1 MTKMTKNDPFPLV
14 RFSVFF
20 DWHANVTYTLFFFYK
35 KLAIRN
41 RRLRWQKN
49 KKLQGWTRT
58 DLRNCQIQ
66 KIQNV
71 ELAKVI
77 FQVLSSIY

>member
-1 MTKMTKNDPFPLV
+1 M
-14 RFSVFF
+14 
-20 DWHANVTYTLFFFYK
+20 AK
-35 KLAIRN
+35 K
-41 RRLRWQKN
+41 

-77 FQVLSSIY
+77 FQDYSIYCIFTVAPSYFVLIFLAFHCILGRVENFRYCRVKN

>member
-1 MTKMTKNDPFPLV
+1 MAATFLNGGIQNVEPNQQCSLQCSKNWAMV
-14 RFSVFF
+14 GGYRKGSG
-20 DWHANVTYTLFFFYK
+20 TLFFYK

-41 RRLRWQKN
+41 RGLKWQKF

-66 KIQNV
+66 KKIQ
-71 ELAKVI
+71 KC
-77 FQVLSSIY
+77 